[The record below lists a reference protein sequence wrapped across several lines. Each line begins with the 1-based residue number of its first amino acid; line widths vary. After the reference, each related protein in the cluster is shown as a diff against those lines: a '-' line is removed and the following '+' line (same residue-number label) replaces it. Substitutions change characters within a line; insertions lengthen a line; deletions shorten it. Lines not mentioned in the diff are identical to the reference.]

1 MPFSS
6 YADNKL
12 IDHLLGANTYT
23 KPASKYV
30 ALYVGDPAG
39 SGTEISTSGS
49 AYARQSAAFTITGGV
64 ATNTAALEWSAA
76 TSSWG
81 TVNYIAIYDASTGGN
96 MLVSSALT
104 TAKTIAVGDVL
115 RIPISNLSVTLT

>member
-6 YADNKL
+6 YTDNKL
-12 IDHLLGANTYT
+12 IDHLLGSGTYT
-23 KPASKYV
+23 KPSSKYV

-39 SGTEISTSGS
+39 SGTEISTLGS

-64 ATNTAALEWSAA
+64 ATNTAALEWPAA

-104 TAKTIAVGDVL
+104 YAKSISSGDVL